1 MSTVLIV
8 DDHASFRLQARAL
21 LEAEGHVVMGEA
33 VDGLSAIELARS
45 LRPEIVLL
53 DVGLPD
59 LDGFE
64 VARQLATAELG
75 PIVVLTSSRE
85 AATYGSRLAS
95 SAIAGFIPKEELSGP
110 ALAAVIARGRL
121 SPGPRS

>member
-8 DDHASFRLQARAL
+8 DDHASFRQQARAL
-21 LEAEGHVVMGEA
+21 LEAEGHVVIGEA
-33 VDGLSAIELARS
+33 VDGLSEIELARS

-53 DVGLPD
+53 DIGLPD

-64 VARQLATAELG
+64 VARQLATAEG
-75 PIVVLTSSRE
+75 SPIVVLTSSRE

-95 SAIAGFIPKEELSGP
+95 STIAGFIAKEELSGP
-110 ALAAVIARGRL
+110 ALATLVARGPQ
-121 SPGPRS
+121 SPGPRP